1 MRLKKIKLAGFK
13 SFVEPTNIPFPGEMT
28 AIVGPNGCGKSNVI
42 DAVRWVLGESSAK
55 NLRGDAMTDVIFNG
69 SSSRKPVGQCSVELV
84 FDNSSG
90 RLTGEY
96 ANYNELSIKRLVTRD
111 AQSTYFLNGAKCR
124 RRDVTD
130 LFLGTGLG
138 PRSYAIIEQG
148 MISRLIESKP
158 QELRVFIEE
167 AAGISKYKERRRE
180 TENRIRHT
188 HDNLERLNDVRD
200 ELGKQ
205 LEKLQRQAAA
215 ATRYKTLR
223 AQVRELKGQLAAI
236 RFLQNSE
243 HIEALQGQ
251 QQALQLEVDDLVAR
265 LHGDEAGLESYKT
278 KQVEI
283 KQSIDDLQQQ
293 LFSTSNA
300 ITRLEQNALHAKQRK
315 IQIEQELS
323 QLDERHTL
331 LNHSIEEAQ
340 EALAVSNDALEGLV
354 PEMALKDAELDH
366 AKERLE
372 DAEQIL
378 REFNAKAREQ
388 EQTYNQLRQQ
398 VQQCHSQIQSTMSM
412 QLRTSQRISE
422 LNDELSQLD
431 DDDYT
436 SEIALQNSQSEEISF
451 EIDELLNTLG
461 QTEQTVAE
469 NQNQVK
475 SLESSLRDTQG
486 QLQTAQSTKAA
497 LEALQQD
504 AADQDALSLEGVEK
518 LWQQLSSSQT
528 LAPCVEAIL
537 QHAKDPL
544 VAKSLGIVELLAH
557 KQHLPA
563 GVKVF
568 SDSAFITSAQPGTLA
583 NALLDEKQQDK
594 DSDAKGHENRGN
606 KTAITPCHVPAF
618 FNDIYLCKD
627 DDELAQ
633 IMGSGSIPDNVRDS
647 NTAHLGKFDQQKG
660 DVIQGDEQLLNGY
673 KSVISPSGLWASAH
687 WVVKPGEVTDGA
699 LQRANKIKA
708 LVEVIEEKALR
719 VDEVEDLLVKA
730 QQALVDSEARRQ
742 ALQNAV
748 SEKQNQLAQCK
759 NKLSLLEMQQEQQS
773 TRAQKLTEELAK
785 QELMLAKEEEQ
796 LAQLSEKLELQE
808 AQILEHEVHIDE
820 VNSKREKYER
830 NSLELRALVDSLTSK
845 NHELALKRQQLE
857 NHQNLYSQQ
866 VTRNL
871 QQRDEYIKTKDRL
884 TQELNQLTA
893 PQAIQQAELQTLLER
908 KSELEL
914 SKSAQQRSLEEVE
927 QWLKEAEKGH
937 QSLAK
942 DIQSRQTNID
952 KLSIDIEGYRVR
964 AKTILEQLDETQQ
977 SLKSLLETLP
987 EDAEEKRWQQELEK
1001 TQSNLQR
1008 LGAVNLAAV
1017 EEYEAQSERK
1027 THLDTQHNDLTDA
1040 LDTLQSAIRKID
1052 KETRTRFA
1060 TTFEQVNE
1068 DLKILF
1074 PKVFGGGSAYLA
1086 LTDDDL
1092 LETGVTIMA
1101 RPPGKK
1107 NSTIHL
1113 LSGGEKALTALS
1125 LVFAIF
1131 RLNPAPFCLLDEVD
1145 APLDDANVGRFCNL
1159 VSEMSQTV
1167 QFIYITHNKIAMEMA
1182 SHLTGVTMAEPGVS
1196 RMVAVD
1202 VDEAVAFAEA

>member
-13 SFVEPTNIPFPGEMT
+13 SFVEPTTIPFPGEMT

-84 FDNSSG
+84 FDNSAG
-90 RLTGEY
+90 RIAGEF
-96 ANYNELSIKRLVTRD
+96 ANYNELSVKRLVTRD
-111 AQSTYFLNGAKCR
+111 ATSTYFLNGTKCR

-188 HDNLERLNDVRD
+188 QDNLERLNDVRD

-223 AQVRELKGQLAAI
+223 AQARELKGQLAAI
-236 RFLQNSE
+236 RFLKNSE
-243 HIEALQGQ
+243 HIETLQKQ
-251 QQALQLEVDDLVAR
+251 QQALQVEVDDLTAR
-265 LHGDEAGLESYKT
+265 LQGDEAGLVSYKNKQGET
-278 KQVEI
+278 KQA
-283 KQSIDDLQQQ
+283 IDDLQQQ

-315 IQIEQELS
+315 AQVEQELS
-323 QLDERHTL
+323 RINEQHEL
-331 LNHSIEEAQ
+331 LNHSIAEAQ
-340 EALAVSNDALEGLV
+340 KALAVSNDALDTIE
-354 PEMALKDAELDH
+354 PEIALKEAELEQ
-366 AKERLE
+366 AKERFE
-372 DAEQIL
+372 DAEQAL
-378 REFNAKAREQ
+378 REFNIKAREQ
-388 EQTYNQLRQQ
+388 EQTYNQLRQN

-422 LNDELSQLD
+422 LNDELTQLD
-431 DDDYT
+431 DEDYAFQ
-436 SEIALQNSQSEEISF
+436 IALVVGQSEEISAQ
-451 EIDELLNTLG
+451 IDEDSDKIISISELEN
-461 QTEQTVAE
+461 EQESLVQAQQSKLRTV
-469 NQNQVK
+469 
-475 SLESSLRDTQG
+475 QG
-486 QLQTAQSTKAA
+486 ELQTAQSTKSA

-504 AADQDALSLEGVEK
+504 AMSSEDIVLEGVEK
-518 LWQQLSSSQT
+518 LWQQFSSGAA
-528 LAPCVEAIL
+528 LAPCVESIL
-537 QHAKDPL
+537 QHVKDPV
-544 VAKSLGIVELLAH
+544 VAKSHGIYDLLS
-557 KQHLPA
+557 QIESVPS

-568 SDSAFITSAQPGTLA
+568 TGEAFVTNAKPGTLA
-583 NALLDEKQQDK
+583 DALLREEG
-594 DSDAKGHENRGN
+594 APTPNRR
-606 KTAITPCHVPAF
+606 VPAF
-618 FNDIYLCKD
+618 FNDIYLCD
-627 DDELAQ
+627 DDNELIQLIGNCTLHKEGDQAGKAHNGPGELRGKESQ
-633 IMGSGSIPDNVRDS
+633 GRDNSR
-647 NTAHLGKFDQQKG
+647 
-660 DVIQGDEQLLNGY
+660 INGCA
-673 KSVISPSGLWASAH
+673 SVISPTGLWASSQ
-687 WVVKPGEVTDGA
+687 WVVRPGKANDGA
-699 LQRANKIKA
+699 LQRANKIQA
-708 LVEVIEEKALR
+708 LSESILVSESVL
-719 VDEVEDLLVKA
+719 DEVNMSLNAAQHALTATKA
-730 QQALVDSEARRQ
+730 QKQ
-742 ALQNAV
+742 ALQSAL
-748 SEKQNQLAQCK
+748 SEEENQLTQFK
-759 NKLSLLEMQQEQQS
+759 NKLSLLEMQQAQQS
-773 TRAQKLTEELAK
+773 TRAEKLN
-785 QELMLAKEEEQ
+785 QELSKQKQMLAKEEEQ
-796 LAQLSEKLELQE
+796 LSQLSEKLELQE

-820 VNSKREKYER
+820 VNSKRESNER
-830 NSLELRALVDSLTSK
+830 NTTELRARVDNLTSQ
-845 NHELALKRQQLE
+845 NHELALKKQQLE

-866 VTRNL
+866 VSRNL
-871 QQRDEYIKTKDRL
+871 QQRDEYIENKDRL
-884 TQELNQLTA
+884 TKELAQLTS
-893 PQAIQQAELQTLLER
+893 PQEIQEAELQTLLET
-908 KSELEL
+908 KAELEQL
-914 SKSAQQRSLEEVE
+914 KASKQRALEDIE
-927 QWLKEAEKGH
+927 QWLREAEKGH
-937 QSLAK
+937 QSLGK
-942 DIQSRQTNID
+942 DIQARQTNID
-952 KLSIDIEGYRVR
+952 KLAIDIEGYRVR
-964 AKTILEQLDETQQ
+964 ANTILEQLDETKQ
-977 SLKSLLETLP
+977 SLKTILETLP
-987 EDAEEKRWQQELEK
+987 DEANETGWQDELEK
-1001 TQSNLQR
+1001 TQASLQR

-1017 EEYEAQSERK
+1017 EEYETQSQRK
-1027 THLDTQHNDLTDA
+1027 QHLDTQHQDLTDA
-1040 LDTLQSAIRKID
+1040 LETLQSAIRKID
-1052 KETRTRFA
+1052 KETRTRFSN
-1060 TTFEQVNE
+1060 TFEQVNE
-1068 DLKILF
+1068 DLKMLF
-1074 PKVFGGGSAYLA
+1074 PKVFGGGAAYLA

>member
-13 SFVEPTNIPFPGEMT
+13 SFVEPTTIPFPGEMT

-84 FDNSSG
+84 FDNSAG
-90 RLTGEY
+90 RIAGEF
-96 ANYNELSIKRLVTRD
+96 ANYNELSVKRLVTRD
-111 AQSTYFLNGAKCR
+111 ATSTYFLNGTKCR

-188 HDNLERLNDVRD
+188 QDNLERLNDVRD

-223 AQVRELKGQLAAI
+223 AQARELKGQLAAI
-236 RFLQNSE
+236 RFLKNSE
-243 HIEALQGQ
+243 HIETLQKQ
-251 QQALQLEVDDLVAR
+251 QQALQVEVDDLTAR
-265 LHGDEAGLESYKT
+265 LQGDEAGLVSYKNKQDET
-278 KQVEI
+278 KQA
-283 KQSIDDLQQQ
+283 IDDLQQQ

-315 IQIEQELS
+315 AQVEQELS
-323 QLDERHTL
+323 RINEQHEL
-331 LNHSIEEAQ
+331 LNHSIAEAQ
-340 EALAVSNDALEGLV
+340 EALAVSNDALDTIE
-354 PEMALKDAELDH
+354 PEIALKEAELEQ
-366 AKERLE
+366 AKERFE
-372 DAEQIL
+372 DAEQAL
-378 REFNAKAREQ
+378 REFNIKAREQ
-388 EQTYNQLRQQ
+388 EQTYNQLRQN

-422 LNDELSQLD
+422 LNDELTQLD
-431 DDDYT
+431 DEDYA
-436 SEIALQNSQSEEISF
+436 SQIALVVGQSEEISAQ
-451 EIDELLNTLG
+451 IDEDSDKIISISELEN
-461 QTEQTVAE
+461 EQESLVQAQQSKLRTV
-469 NQNQVK
+469 
-475 SLESSLRDTQG
+475 QG
-486 QLQTAQSTKAA
+486 ELQTAQSTKSA

-504 AADQDALSLEGVEK
+504 AMSSEDIVLEGVEK
-518 LWQQLSSSQT
+518 LWQQFSSGAA
-528 LAPCVEAIL
+528 LAPCVESIL
-537 QHAKDPL
+537 QHVKDPV
-544 VAKSLGIVELLAH
+544 VAKSHGIYDLLS
-557 KQHLPA
+557 QIESVPS

-568 SDSAFITSAQPGTLA
+568 TGEAFVTNAKPGTLA
-583 NALLDEKQQDK
+583 DALLREEG
-594 DSDAKGHENRGN
+594 APTPNRR
-606 KTAITPCHVPAF
+606 VPAI
-618 FNDIYLCKD
+618 FNDIYLCYD
-627 DDELAQ
+627 DDELIQLIGNCALHKEGNQ
-633 IMGSGSIPDNVRDS
+633 AGKAHNGTGELRGKESQGWDNSR
-647 NTAHLGKFDQQKG
+647 
-660 DVIQGDEQLLNGY
+660 INGCA
-673 KSVISPSGLWASAH
+673 SVISPTGLWASSQ
-687 WVVKPGEVTDGA
+687 WVVRPGKANDGA
-699 LQRANKIKA
+699 LQRANKIQA
-708 LVEVIEEKALR
+708 LSESILLSESVL
-719 VDEVEDLLVKA
+719 DEVNMSLNTA
-730 QQALVDSEARRQ
+730 QHALTAIKTQKQ
-742 ALQNAV
+742 ALQSAL
-748 SEKQNQLAQCK
+748 SEKENQLTQFK
-759 NKLSLLEMQQEQQS
+759 NKLSLLEMQQAQQS
-773 TRAQKLTEELAK
+773 TRAEKLN
-785 QELMLAKEEEQ
+785 QELSKQKQMLAKEEEQ
-796 LAQLSEKLELQE
+796 LSQLSEKLELQE

-820 VNSKREKYER
+820 VNSKRESNER
-830 NSLELRALVDSLTSK
+830 NTTELRARVDNLTSQ
-845 NHELALKRQQLE
+845 NHELALKKQQLE

-866 VTRNL
+866 VSRNL
-871 QQRDEYIKTKDRL
+871 QQRDEYIKNKDRL
-884 TQELNQLTA
+884 TKELAQLTS
-893 PQAIQQAELQTLLER
+893 PQEIQEAELQTLLET
-908 KSELEL
+908 KAELEQL
-914 SKSAQQRSLEEVE
+914 KASKQRALEDIE
-927 QWLKEAEKGH
+927 QWLREAEKGH
-937 QSLAK
+937 QSLGK
-942 DIQSRQTNID
+942 DIQARQTNID
-952 KLSIDIEGYRVR
+952 KLAIDIEGYRVR
-964 AKTILEQLDETQQ
+964 ANTILEQLDETKQ
-977 SLKSLLETLP
+977 SLKTILETLP
-987 EDAEEKRWQQELEK
+987 DEANETGWQDELEK
-1001 TQSNLQR
+1001 TQASLQR

-1017 EEYEAQSERK
+1017 EEYETQSQRK
-1027 THLDTQHNDLTDA
+1027 QHLDTQHQDLTDA
-1040 LDTLQSAIRKID
+1040 LETLQSAIRKID
-1052 KETRTRFA
+1052 KETRTRFSN
-1060 TTFEQVNE
+1060 TFEQVNE
-1068 DLKILF
+1068 DLKMLF

>member
-13 SFVEPTNIPFPGEMT
+13 SFVEPTTIPFPGEMT

-84 FDNSSG
+84 FDNSAG
-90 RLTGEY
+90 RIAGEF
-96 ANYNELSIKRLVTRD
+96 ANYNELSVKRLVTRD
-111 AQSTYFLNGAKCR
+111 ATSTYFLNGTKCR

-158 QELRVFIEE
+158 QDLRVFIEE

-188 HDNLERLNDVRD
+188 QDNLERLNDVRD

-223 AQVRELKGQLAAI
+223 AQARELKGQLAAL
-236 RFLQNSE
+236 RFLKNSE
-243 HIEALQGQ
+243 HIEALQKQ
-251 QQALQLEVDDLVAR
+251 QQALQLEVDDLVAQ
-265 LHGDEAGLESYKT
+265 LQGDEAGLESYKT
-278 KQVEI
+278 KQLET
-283 KQSIDDLQQQ
+283 KQTIDDLQQQ
-293 LFSTSNA
+293 LFTTSNA

-315 IQIEQELS
+315 GQVEQELARIS
-323 QLDERHTL
+323 EQHEL
-331 LNHSIEEAQ
+331 LNHSIDEAQ
-340 EALAVSNDALEGLV
+340 EALAVSTEALENIE
-354 PEMALKDAELDH
+354 PEFALKEAELEH
-366 AKERLE
+366 AKERFE
-372 DAEQIL
+372 DAEQAL
-378 REFNAKAREQ
+378 REFNAQARAQ
-388 EQTYNQLRQQ
+388 EQTYNQLRQN

-422 LNDELSQLD
+422 LQDELKQLD
-431 DDDYT
+431 EEDFASQIT
-436 SEIALQNSQSEEISF
+436 LLEEQCSELDF
-451 EIDELLNTLG
+451 DIDEAKQLL
-461 QTEQTVAE
+461 QES
-469 NQNQVK
+469 NQKVSQQQGEVNAIEAK
-475 SLESSLRDTQG
+475 RRDAQG
-486 QLQTAQSTKAA
+486 QLQTALSTKAA

-504 AADQDALSLEGVEK
+504 ASNNEDVLLDGIEK
-518 LWQQLSSSQT
+518 LWQQFSSNQT

-537 QHAKDPL
+537 QHAKDPV
-544 VAKSLGIVELLAH
+544 VAKSHDILALLQNQDNLPSGIKVFTDKAFVSTARVGSLAH
-557 KQHLPA
+557 
-563 GVKVF
+563 
-568 SDSAFITSAQPGTLA
+568 
-583 NALLDEKQQDK
+583 ALLTESSTNESSTQ
-594 DSDAKGHENRGN
+594 R
-606 KTAITPCHVPAF
+606 VPAF
-618 FNDIYLCKD
+618 FNDIYLCRN
-627 DDELAQ
+627 DDELAAT
-633 IMGSGSIPDNVRDS
+633 IENAFNNEDEPEGI
-647 NTAHLGKFDQQKG
+647 AKG
-660 DVIQGDEQLLNGY
+660 FT
-673 KSVISPSGLWASAH
+673 SAISPSGVWASSQ
-687 WVVKPGEVTDGA
+687 WVVKPGEVSDGA
-699 LQRANKIKA
+699 LQRANKIKG
-708 LVEVIEEKALR
+708 LVESIEETESLI
-719 VDEVEDLLVKA
+719 DEIEHSLERAK
-730 QQALVDSEARRQ
+730 QALEQSEVQKQ
-742 ALQNAV
+742 AIQSAL
-748 SEKQNQLAQCK
+748 SEKENQRAQLK

-773 TRAQKLTEELAK
+773 TRTAKLNDELAK

-808 AQILEHEVHIDE
+808 AQILEHEVHIDD
-820 VNSKREKYER
+820 VNAKRDANER
-830 NSLELRALVDSLTSK
+830 TTSELRALVDTLTSQ
-845 NHELALKRQQLE
+845 NHELALKKQQLE

-871 QQRDEYIKTKDRL
+871 QQREEYIKNKERLQKEL
-884 TQELNQLTA
+884 TQLTS
-893 PQAIQQAELQTLLER
+893 PEEIQEAELQSLLEN
-908 KSELEL
+908 KAELEQL
-914 SKSAQQRSLEEVE
+914 KSAKQSSLEDIE
-927 QWLKEAEKGH
+927 QWLREAEKGH
-937 QSLAK
+937 QALGK
-942 DIQSRQTNID
+942 DIQTRQTNID
-952 KLSIDIEGYRVR
+952 KLNIDIEGYRVR
-964 AKTILEQLDETQQ
+964 ANTILEQLDETQQ
-977 SLKSLLETLP
+977 SLKSILETLP
-987 EDAEEKRWQQELEK
+987 EDAEEKRWQEDLEK
-1001 TQSNLQR
+1001 TQANLQR

-1017 EEYEAQSERK
+1017 EEYETQSERK
-1027 THLDTQHNDLTDA
+1027 SHLDTQHNDLTEA
-1040 LDTLQSAIRKID
+1040 LETLQSAIRKID
-1052 KETRTRFA
+1052 KETRTRFS

-1068 DLKILF
+1068 DLKMLF

-1113 LSGGEKALTALS
+1113 LSGGEKALSALS

-1202 VDEAVAFAEA
+1202 VDVAVAFAEA

>member
-1 MRLKKIKLAGFK
+1 VRLKKIKLAGFK
-13 SFVEPTNIPFPGEMT
+13 SFVEPTTIPFPGEMT

-84 FDNSSG
+84 FDNSAG
-90 RLTGEY
+90 RIAGEF
-96 ANYNELSIKRLVTRD
+96 ANYNELSVKRLVTRD
-111 AQSTYFLNGAKCR
+111 ATSTYFLNGTKCR

-158 QELRVFIEE
+158 QDLRVFIEE

-188 HDNLERLNDVRD
+188 QDNLERLNDVRD

-223 AQVRELKGQLAAI
+223 AQARELKGQLAAL
-236 RFLQNSE
+236 RFLKNSE
-243 HIEALQGQ
+243 HIEALQKQ

-265 LHGDEAGLESYKT
+265 LQGDEAGLESYKT
-278 KQVEI
+278 KQLET
-283 KQSIDDLQQQ
+283 KQTIDDLQQQ
-293 LFSTSNA
+293 LFTTSNA

-315 IQIEQELS
+315 GQVEQELARIS
-323 QLDERHTL
+323 EQHEL
-331 LNHSIEEAQ
+331 LNHSIDEAQ
-340 EALAVSNDALEGLV
+340 EALAVSNEALENIE
-354 PEMALKDAELDH
+354 PEFALKEAELEH
-366 AKERLE
+366 AKERFE
-372 DAEQIL
+372 DAEQAL
-378 REFNAKAREQ
+378 REFNAQARAQ
-388 EQTYNQLRQQ
+388 EQTYNQLRQN

-422 LNDELSQLD
+422 LQDELKQLD
-431 DDDYT
+431 EEDFASQIT
-436 SEIALQNSQSEEISF
+436 LLEEQCSELDF
-451 EIDELLNTLG
+451 DIDEAKQLL
-461 QTEQTVAE
+461 QES
-469 NQNQVK
+469 NQRVSQQQGEVNAIEAK
-475 SLESSLRDTQG
+475 RRDTQG
-486 QLQTAQSTKAA
+486 QLQTALSTKAA

-504 AADQDALSLEGVEK
+504 ASNNEDVTLDGIEK
-518 LWQQLSSSQT
+518 LWQQFSSNQT
-528 LAPCVEAIL
+528 LAPCVESIL
-537 QHAKDPL
+537 QHAKDPV
-544 VAKSLGIVELLAH
+544 VAKSHDIQALLQNHAYLPSGIKVFTDKAFVSTAKSGSLAH
-557 KQHLPA
+557 
-563 GVKVF
+563 
-568 SDSAFITSAQPGTLA
+568 
-583 NALLDEKQQDK
+583 ALLTESSTYESSTQ
-594 DSDAKGHENRGN
+594 R
-606 KTAITPCHVPAF
+606 VPAF
-618 FNDIYLCKD
+618 FNDIYLCSN
-627 DDELAQ
+627 DDELAET
-633 IMGSGSIPDNVRDS
+633 IESAFNNDDEPEGL
-647 NTAHLGKFDQQKG
+647 AKG
-660 DVIQGDEQLLNGY
+660 FT
-673 KSVISPSGLWASAH
+673 SAISPSGLWASSQ
-687 WVVKPGEVTDGA
+687 WVVKPGEANDGA
-699 LQRANKIKA
+699 LQRANKIKG
-708 LVEVIEEKALR
+708 
-719 VDEVEDLLVKA
+719 
-730 QQALVDSEARRQ
+730 LVDSIQESESLIDEIERSLECAKQ
-742 ALQNAV
+742 ALEQNEAQKQAIQSAL
-748 SEKQNQLAQCK
+748 SEKENQRAQLK

-773 TRAQKLTEELAK
+773 TRTAKLNDELAK

-808 AQILEHEVHIDE
+808 AQILEHEVHIDD
-820 VNSKREKYER
+820 VNAKRDANER
-830 NSLELRALVDSLTSK
+830 TTSELRALVDALTSQ
-845 NHELALKRQQLE
+845 NHELALKKQQLE

-871 QQRDEYIKTKDRL
+871 QQREEYIKNKERLQKEL
-884 TQELNQLTA
+884 TQLTS
-893 PQAIQQAELQTLLER
+893 PEEIQEAELQSLLEN
-908 KSELEL
+908 KAELEQL
-914 SKSAQQRSLEEVE
+914 KSAKQSSLEDIE
-927 QWLKEAEKGH
+927 QWLREAEKGH
-937 QSLAK
+937 QALGK
-942 DIQSRQTNID
+942 DIQTRQTNID
-952 KLSIDIEGYRVR
+952 KLNIDIEGYRVR
-964 AKTILEQLDETQQ
+964 ANTILEQLDETQQ
-977 SLKSLLETLP
+977 SLKSILETLP
-987 EDAEEKRWQQELEK
+987 EDAEEKRWQEDLEK
-1001 TQSNLQR
+1001 TQANLQR

-1017 EEYEAQSERK
+1017 EEYETQSERK
-1027 THLDTQHNDLTDA
+1027 SHLDTQHNDLTEA
-1040 LDTLQSAIRKID
+1040 LETLQSAIRKID
-1052 KETRTRFA
+1052 KETRTRFS

-1068 DLKILF
+1068 DLKTLF

>member
-13 SFVEPTNIPFPGEMT
+13 SFVEPTTIPFLGEMT

-84 FDNSSG
+84 FDNSAG
-90 RLTGEY
+90 RIAGEF
-96 ANYNELSIKRLVTRD
+96 ANYNELSVKRLVTRD
-111 AQSTYFLNGAKCR
+111 ATSTYFLNGTKCR

-158 QELRVFIEE
+158 QDLRVFIEE

-188 HDNLERLNDVRD
+188 QDNLERLNDVRD

-223 AQVRELKGQLAAI
+223 AQARELKGQLAAL
-236 RFLQNSE
+236 RFLKNSE
-243 HIEALQGQ
+243 HIEALQKQ

-265 LHGDEAGLESYKT
+265 LQGDEAGLESYKT
-278 KQVEI
+278 KQLET
-283 KQSIDDLQQQ
+283 KQTIDDLQQQ
-293 LFSTSNA
+293 LFTTSNA

-315 IQIEQELS
+315 GQVEQELARIS
-323 QLDERHTL
+323 EQHEL
-331 LNHSIEEAQ
+331 LNHSIDEAQ
-340 EALAVSNDALEGLV
+340 EALAVSNEALENIE
-354 PEMALKDAELDH
+354 PEFALKEAELEH
-366 AKERLE
+366 AKERFE
-372 DAEQIL
+372 DAEQAL
-378 REFNAKAREQ
+378 REFNAQARAQ
-388 EQTYNQLRQQ
+388 EQTYNQLRQN

-422 LNDELSQLD
+422 LQDELKQLGEEDFASQITLLEEQCSELD
-431 DDDYT
+431 FD
-436 SEIALQNSQSEEISF
+436 
-451 EIDELLNTLG
+451 IDEAKQLL
-461 QTEQTVAE
+461 QES
-469 NQNQVK
+469 NQKVSQQQGEVNAIEAK
-475 SLESSLRDTQG
+475 RRDTQG
-486 QLQTAQSTKAA
+486 QLQTALSTKAA

-504 AADQDALSLEGVEK
+504 ASNNEDVTLDGIEK
-518 LWQQLSSSQT
+518 LWQQFSSNQT
-528 LAPCVEAIL
+528 LAPCVESIL
-537 QHAKDPL
+537 QHAKDPV
-544 VAKSLGIVELLAH
+544 VAKSHDIQALLQNHAYLPSGIKVFTDKAFVSTARSGSLAH
-557 KQHLPA
+557 
-563 GVKVF
+563 
-568 SDSAFITSAQPGTLA
+568 
-583 NALLDEKQQDK
+583 ALLTESSTNESSTQ
-594 DSDAKGHENRGN
+594 R
-606 KTAITPCHVPAF
+606 VPAF
-618 FNDIYLCKD
+618 FNDIYLCSN
-627 DDELAQ
+627 DDELAET
-633 IMGSGSIPDNVRDS
+633 IESAFNNDDEPEGL
-647 NTAHLGKFDQQKG
+647 AKG
-660 DVIQGDEQLLNGY
+660 FT
-673 KSVISPSGLWASAH
+673 SAISPSGLWASSQ
-687 WVVKPGEVTDGA
+687 WVVKPGEANDGA
-699 LQRANKIKA
+699 LQRANKIKG
-708 LVEVIEEKALR
+708 
-719 VDEVEDLLVKA
+719 
-730 QQALVDSEARRQ
+730 LVDSIQESESLIDEIERSLECAKQ
-742 ALQNAV
+742 ALEQNEAQKQAIQSAL
-748 SEKQNQLAQCK
+748 SEKENQRAQLK

-773 TRAQKLTEELAK
+773 TRTAKLNDELAK

-808 AQILEHEVHIDE
+808 AQILEHEVHIDD
-820 VNSKREKYER
+820 VNAKRDANER
-830 NSLELRALVDSLTSK
+830 TTSELRALVDTLTSQ
-845 NHELALKRQQLE
+845 NHELALKKQQLE

-871 QQRDEYIKTKDRL
+871 QQREEYIKNKERLQKEL
-884 TQELNQLTA
+884 TQLTS
-893 PQAIQQAELQTLLER
+893 PEEIQEAELQSLLEN
-908 KSELEL
+908 KAELEQL
-914 SKSAQQRSLEEVE
+914 KSAKQSSLEDIE
-927 QWLKEAEKGH
+927 QWLREAEKGH
-937 QSLAK
+937 QALGK
-942 DIQSRQTNID
+942 DIQTRQTNID
-952 KLSIDIEGYRVR
+952 KLNIDIEGYRVR
-964 AKTILEQLDETQQ
+964 ANTILEQLDETQQ
-977 SLKSLLETLP
+977 SLKSILETLP
-987 EDAEEKRWQQELEK
+987 EDAEEKRWQEDLEK
-1001 TQSNLQR
+1001 TQANLQR

-1017 EEYEAQSERK
+1017 EEYETQSERK
-1027 THLDTQHNDLTDA
+1027 SHLDTQHNDLTEA
-1040 LDTLQSAIRKID
+1040 LETLQSAIRKID
-1052 KETRTRFA
+1052 KETRTRFS

-1068 DLKILF
+1068 DLKTLF

>member
-13 SFVEPTNIPFPGEMT
+13 SFVEPTNIPFPGDMT

-84 FDNSSG
+84 FDNSAG
-90 RLTGEY
+90 RLAGEY

-180 TENRIRHT
+180 TENRIKHT

-223 AQVRELKGQLAAI
+223 AQSRELKGQLAAI
-236 RFLQNSE
+236 RFLKNSE
-243 HIEALQGQ
+243 HIEALQKQ

-265 LHGDEAGLESYKT
+265 LQGDEAGLESYKT
-278 KQVEI
+278 KQVDT
-283 KQSIDDLQQQ
+283 KQAIDDLQQQ

-315 IQIEQELS
+315 AQVEQELS
-323 QLDERHTL
+323 RINEQHEL

-340 EALAVSNDALEGLV
+340 DALVVSNQALENIE
-354 PEMALKDAELDH
+354 PEMALKDAELAH
-366 AKERLE
+366 AKERFD
-372 DAEQIL
+372 DAEQAL

-431 DDDYT
+431 DEDYA
-436 SEIALQNSQSEEISF
+436 SQIALLAHQSEEIAF
-451 EIDELLNTLG
+451 ELDDMRHALHVASDTVV
-461 QTEQTVAE
+461 EQE
-469 NQNQVK
+469 NQVK
-475 SLESSLRDTQG
+475 SHELTLREVQG

-504 AADQDALSLEGVEK
+504 AASSEDTSLEGVEK
-518 LWQQLSSSQT
+518 LWQQFSPGQA
-528 LAPCVEAIL
+528 LAPCVESIL
-537 QHAKDPL
+537 QHVKDPL
-544 VAKSLGIVELLAH
+544 VATCHGIDELLANIES
-557 KQHLPA
+557 LPG

-568 SDSAFITSAQPGTLA
+568 SDAAFVQSAKPGSLA
-583 NALLDEKQQDK
+583 KALLDEYSP
-594 DSDAKGHENRGN
+594 DSS
-606 KTAITPCHVPAF
+606 AITSASCAPRIPAF

-627 DDELAQ
+627 DAELIQ
-633 IMGSGSIPDNVRDS
+633 RIEN
-647 NTAHLGKFDQQKG
+647 NTTNEEHGNIRIASAELTDANANAAALKQSETTHYD
-660 DVIQGDEQLLNGY
+660 Y
-673 KSVISPSGLWASAH
+673 ASVISPTGLWASGE
-687 WVVKPGEVTDGA
+687 WVVKPGEVSDGA
-699 LQRANKIKA
+699 LQRANKI
-708 LVEVIEEKALR
+708 
-719 VDEVEDLLVKA
+719 
-730 QQALVDSEARRQ
+730 QALAETISANERLIDDVEHALDSAKHALAQSEAQ
-742 ALQNAV
+742 KQLLQSTLNDK
-748 SEKQNQLAQCK
+748 ENQLTQCK
-759 NKLSLLEMQQEQQS
+759 HKVSLLEMQQEQQS
-773 TRAQKLTEELAK
+773 TRSEKLKQELAK

-796 LAQLSEKLELQE
+796 LAQLSEKLEYQE
-808 AQILEHEVHIDE
+808 AQILEHEVHIDD
-820 VNSKREKYER
+820 VNSKRESNER
-830 NSLELRALVDSLTSK
+830 SATELRAAVEALTLK

-871 QQRDEYIKTKDRL
+871 QQRDEYIKNKDRL
-884 TQELNQLTA
+884 TAELTQLTS
-893 PQAIQQAELQTLLER
+893 PQEIQEAELQALLET
-908 KSELEL
+908 KAELEQL
-914 SKSAQQRSLEEVE
+914 KSTKQSALDDIE
-927 QWLKEAEKGH
+927 QWLREAEKGH
-937 QSLAK
+937 QSLGK
-942 DIQSRQTNID
+942 DIQARQTAID
-952 KLSIDIEGYRVR
+952 KLNIDIEGYRVR
-964 AKTILEQLDETQQ
+964 AKTILEQLDETHQ
-977 SLKSLLETLP
+977 SLKNILESLP
-987 EDAEEKRWQQELEK
+987 EEADETKWQQELEN
-1001 TQSNLQR
+1001 TQASLQR

-1027 THLDTQHNDLTDA
+1027 SHLDTQHNDLTEA

-1052 KETRTRFA
+1052 KETRTRFS
-1060 TTFEQVNE
+1060 TTFEQVND
-1068 DLKILF
+1068 DLKMLF

>member
-13 SFVEPTNIPFPGEMT
+13 SFVEPTTIPFPGEMT

-84 FDNSSG
+84 FDNSAG
-90 RLTGEY
+90 RIAGEF
-96 ANYNELSIKRLVTRD
+96 ANYNELSVKRLVTRD
-111 AQSTYFLNGAKCR
+111 ATSTYFLNGTKCR

-158 QELRVFIEE
+158 QDLRVFIEE

-188 HDNLERLNDVRD
+188 QDNLERLNDVRD

-223 AQVRELKGQLAAI
+223 AQARELKGQLAAL
-236 RFLQNSE
+236 RFLKNSE
-243 HIEALQGQ
+243 HIEALQKQ

-265 LHGDEAGLESYKT
+265 LQGDEAGLESYKT
-278 KQVEI
+278 KQLET
-283 KQSIDDLQQQ
+283 KQTIDDLQQQ
-293 LFSTSNA
+293 LFTTSNA

-315 IQIEQELS
+315 GQVEQELARIS
-323 QLDERHTL
+323 EQHEL
-331 LNHSIEEAQ
+331 LNHSIDEAQ
-340 EALAVSNDALEGLV
+340 EALAVSNEALENIE
-354 PEMALKDAELDH
+354 PEFALKEAELEH
-366 AKERLE
+366 AKERFE
-372 DAEQIL
+372 DAEQAL
-378 REFNAKAREQ
+378 REFNAQARAQ
-388 EQTYNQLRQQ
+388 EQTYNQLRQN

-422 LNDELSQLD
+422 LQDELKQLD
-431 DDDYT
+431 EEDFASQIT
-436 SEIALQNSQSEEISF
+436 LLEEQCSELDF
-451 EIDELLNTLG
+451 DIDEAKQLL
-461 QTEQTVAE
+461 QES
-469 NQNQVK
+469 NQKVSQQQGEVNAIEAK
-475 SLESSLRDTQG
+475 RRDTQG
-486 QLQTAQSTKAA
+486 QLQTALSTKAA

-504 AADQDALSLEGVEK
+504 ASNNEDVTLDGIEK
-518 LWQQLSSSQT
+518 LWQQFSSNQT
-528 LAPCVEAIL
+528 LAPCVESIL
-537 QHAKDPL
+537 QHAKDPV
-544 VAKSLGIVELLAH
+544 VAKSHDIQALLQNQDNLPSGIKVFTDKAFVSTAKSGSLAH
-557 KQHLPA
+557 
-563 GVKVF
+563 
-568 SDSAFITSAQPGTLA
+568 
-583 NALLDEKQQDK
+583 ALLTESSTNESSTQ
-594 DSDAKGHENRGN
+594 R
-606 KTAITPCHVPAF
+606 VPAF
-618 FNDIYLCKD
+618 FNDIYLCSN
-627 DDELAQ
+627 DDELAET
-633 IMGSGSIPDNVRDS
+633 IESAFVSVLDKEDEPEGL
-647 NTAHLGKFDQQKG
+647 AKG
-660 DVIQGDEQLLNGY
+660 FN
-673 KSVISPSGLWASAH
+673 SAISPSGLWASSQ
-687 WVVKPGEVTDGA
+687 WVVKPGEASDGA
-699 LQRANKIKA
+699 LQRANKIKG
-708 LVEVIEEKALR
+708 LVESIEETESLI
-719 VDEVEDLLVKA
+719 DEIEHSLERAK
-730 QQALVDSEARRQ
+730 QALEQSEAQKQ
-742 ALQNAV
+742 AIQSALG
-748 SEKQNQLAQCK
+748 EKENQRAQIK

-773 TRAQKLTEELAK
+773 TRTAKLNDELAK

-808 AQILEHEVHIDE
+808 AQILEHEVHIDD
-820 VNSKREKYER
+820 VNAKRDANER
-830 NSLELRALVDSLTSK
+830 TTSELRALVDTLTSQ
-845 NHELALKRQQLE
+845 NHELALKKQQLE

-871 QQRDEYIKTKDRL
+871 QQREEYIKNKERLQKEL
-884 TQELNQLTA
+884 TQLTS
-893 PQAIQQAELQTLLER
+893 PEEIQEAELQSLLEN
-908 KSELEL
+908 KAELEQL
-914 SKSAQQRSLEEVE
+914 KSAKQSSLEDIE
-927 QWLKEAEKGH
+927 QWLREAEKGH
-937 QSLAK
+937 QALGK
-942 DIQSRQTNID
+942 DIQTRQTNID
-952 KLSIDIEGYRVR
+952 KLNIDIEGYRVR
-964 AKTILEQLDETQQ
+964 ANTILEQLDETQQ
-977 SLKSLLETLP
+977 SLKSILETLP
-987 EDAEEKRWQQELEK
+987 EDAEEKRWQEDLEK
-1001 TQSNLQR
+1001 TQANLQR

-1017 EEYEAQSERK
+1017 EEYETQSERK
-1027 THLDTQHNDLTDA
+1027 SHLDTQHNDLTEA
-1040 LDTLQSAIRKID
+1040 LETLQSAIRKID
-1052 KETRTRFA
+1052 KETRTRFS

-1068 DLKILF
+1068 DLKTLF

>member
-13 SFVEPTNIPFPGEMT
+13 SFVEPTTIPFPGEMT

-84 FDNSSG
+84 FDNSAG
-90 RLTGEY
+90 RIAGEF
-96 ANYNELSIKRLVTRD
+96 ANYNELSVKRLVTRD
-111 AQSTYFLNGAKCR
+111 ATSTYFLNGTKCR

-158 QELRVFIEE
+158 QDLRVFIEE

-188 HDNLERLNDVRD
+188 QDNLERLNDVRD

-223 AQVRELKGQLAAI
+223 AQARELKGQLAAL
-236 RFLQNSE
+236 RFLKNSE
-243 HIEALQGQ
+243 HIEALQKQ

-265 LHGDEAGLESYKT
+265 LQGDEAGLESYKT
-278 KQVEI
+278 KQLET
-283 KQSIDDLQQQ
+283 KQTIDDLQQQ
-293 LFSTSNA
+293 LFTTSNA

-315 IQIEQELS
+315 GQVEQELARIS
-323 QLDERHTL
+323 EQHEL
-331 LNHSIEEAQ
+331 LNHSIDEAQ
-340 EALAVSNDALEGLV
+340 EALAVSNEALENIE
-354 PEMALKDAELDH
+354 PEFALKEAELEH
-366 AKERLE
+366 AKERFE
-372 DAEQIL
+372 DAEQAL
-378 REFNAKAREQ
+378 REFNAQARAQ
-388 EQTYNQLRQQ
+388 EQTYNQLRQN

-422 LNDELSQLD
+422 LQDELKQLD
-431 DDDYT
+431 EEDFASQIT
-436 SEIALQNSQSEEISF
+436 LLEEQCSELDF
-451 EIDELLNTLG
+451 DIDEAKQLL
-461 QTEQTVAE
+461 QES
-469 NQNQVK
+469 NQKVSQQQGEVNAIEAK
-475 SLESSLRDTQG
+475 RRDTQG
-486 QLQTAQSTKAA
+486 QLQTALSTKAA

-504 AADQDALSLEGVEK
+504 ASNNEDVTLDGIEK
-518 LWQQLSSSQT
+518 LWQQFSSNQT
-528 LAPCVEAIL
+528 LAPCVESIL
-537 QHAKDPL
+537 QHAKDPV
-544 VAKSLGIVELLAH
+544 VAKSHDIQALLQNHAYLPSGIKVFTDKAFVSTAKSGSLAH
-557 KQHLPA
+557 
-563 GVKVF
+563 
-568 SDSAFITSAQPGTLA
+568 
-583 NALLDEKQQDK
+583 ALLTESSTNESSTQ
-594 DSDAKGHENRGN
+594 R
-606 KTAITPCHVPAF
+606 VPAF
-618 FNDIYLCKD
+618 FNDIYLCSN
-627 DDELAQ
+627 DDELAAT
-633 IMGSGSIPDNVRDS
+633 IESVY
-647 NTAHLGKFDQQKG
+647 NTEDEPEPEAIAKG
-660 DVIQGDEQLLNGY
+660 FT
-673 KSVISPSGLWASAH
+673 SAISPSGLWASSQ
-687 WVVKPGEVTDGA
+687 WVVKPGEASDGA
-699 LQRANKIKA
+699 LQRANKIKG
-708 LVEVIEEKALR
+708 LVESIEETESLI
-719 VDEVEDLLVKA
+719 DEIEHSLERAK
-730 QQALVDSEARRQ
+730 QALEQSEAQKQ
-742 ALQNAV
+742 AIQSALG
-748 SEKQNQLAQCK
+748 EKENQRAQIK

-773 TRAQKLTEELAK
+773 TRTAKLNDELAK

-808 AQILEHEVHIDE
+808 AQILEHEVHIDD
-820 VNSKREKYER
+820 VNAKRDANER
-830 NSLELRALVDSLTSK
+830 TTSELRALVDTLTSQ
-845 NHELALKRQQLE
+845 NHELALKKQQLE

-871 QQRDEYIKTKDRL
+871 QQREEYIKNKERLQKEL
-884 TQELNQLTA
+884 TQLTS
-893 PQAIQQAELQTLLER
+893 PEEIQEAELQSLLEN
-908 KSELEL
+908 KAELEQL
-914 SKSAQQRSLEEVE
+914 KSAKQSSLEDIE
-927 QWLKEAEKGH
+927 QWLREAEKGH
-937 QSLAK
+937 QALGK
-942 DIQSRQTNID
+942 DIQTRQTNID
-952 KLSIDIEGYRVR
+952 KLNIDIEGYRVR
-964 AKTILEQLDETQQ
+964 ANTILEQLDETQQ
-977 SLKSLLETLP
+977 SLKSILETLP
-987 EDAEEKRWQQELEK
+987 EDAEEKRWQEDLEK
-1001 TQSNLQR
+1001 TQANLQR

-1017 EEYEAQSERK
+1017 EEYETQSERK
-1027 THLDTQHNDLTDA
+1027 SHLDTQHNDLTEA
-1040 LDTLQSAIRKID
+1040 LETLQSAIRKID
-1052 KETRTRFA
+1052 KETRTRFS

-1068 DLKILF
+1068 DLKTLF

>member
-13 SFVEPTNIPFPGEMT
+13 SFVEPTTIPFPGEMT

-84 FDNSSG
+84 FDNSAG
-90 RLTGEY
+90 RIAGEF
-96 ANYNELSIKRLVTRD
+96 ANYNELSVKRLVTRD
-111 AQSTYFLNGAKCR
+111 ATSTYFLNGTKCR

-158 QELRVFIEE
+158 QDLRVFIEE

-188 HDNLERLNDVRD
+188 QDNLERLNDVRD

-223 AQVRELKGQLAAI
+223 AQARELKGQLAAL
-236 RFLQNSE
+236 RFLKNSE
-243 HIEALQGQ
+243 HIEALQKQ

-265 LHGDEAGLESYKT
+265 LQGDEAGLESYKT
-278 KQVEI
+278 KQLET
-283 KQSIDDLQQQ
+283 KQTIDDLQQQ
-293 LFSTSNA
+293 LFTTSNA

-315 IQIEQELS
+315 GQVEQELARIS
-323 QLDERHTL
+323 EQHEL
-331 LNHSIEEAQ
+331 LNHSIDEAQ
-340 EALAVSNDALEGLV
+340 EALAVSNEALENIE
-354 PEMALKDAELDH
+354 PEFALKEAELEH
-366 AKERLE
+366 AKERFE
-372 DAEQIL
+372 DAEQAL
-378 REFNAKAREQ
+378 REFNAQARAQ
-388 EQTYNQLRQQ
+388 EQTYNQLRQN

-422 LNDELSQLD
+422 LQDELKQLD
-431 DDDYT
+431 EEDFASQIT
-436 SEIALQNSQSEEISF
+436 LLEEQCSELDFDLYEAKQLLQESNQKVSQQQ
-451 EIDELLNTLG
+451 DEVNAI
-461 QTEQTVAE
+461 EA
-469 NQNQVK
+469 K
-475 SLESSLRDTQG
+475 RRDAQG
-486 QLQTAQSTKAA
+486 QLQTTLSTKAA

-504 AADQDALSLEGVEK
+504 ASNNEDVMLDGIEK
-518 LWQQLSSSQT
+518 LWQQFSSNQT
-528 LAPCVEAIL
+528 LAPCVESIL
-537 QHAKDPL
+537 QHAKDPV
-544 VAKSLGIVELLAH
+544 VAKSHDIQALLQNQDNLPSGIKVFTDKAFVSTARVGSLAH
-557 KQHLPA
+557 
-563 GVKVF
+563 
-568 SDSAFITSAQPGTLA
+568 
-583 NALLDEKQQDK
+583 ALLTESSTNESSTQ
-594 DSDAKGHENRGN
+594 R
-606 KTAITPCHVPAF
+606 VPAF
-618 FNDIYLCKD
+618 FNDIYLCRN
-627 DDELAQ
+627 DDELATT
-633 IMGSGSIPDNVRDS
+633 IESAFVSVLDKEDEPEYL
-647 NTAHLGKFDQQKG
+647 AKG
-660 DVIQGDEQLLNGY
+660 FT
-673 KSVISPSGLWASAH
+673 SAISPSGLWASSQ
-687 WVVKPGEVTDGA
+687 WVVKPGEASDGA
-699 LQRANKIKA
+699 LQRANKIKG
-708 LVEVIEEKALR
+708 
-719 VDEVEDLLVKA
+719 
-730 QQALVDSEARRQ
+730 LVDSIEETESLIDEIEHSLERAKQ
-742 ALQNAV
+742 ALEQ
-748 SEKQNQLAQCK
+748 SEAQKQAIQSALGEKENQRAQIK

-773 TRAQKLTEELAK
+773 TRTAKLNDELAK

-808 AQILEHEVHIDE
+808 AQILEHEVHIDD
-820 VNSKREKYER
+820 VNAKRDANER
-830 NSLELRALVDSLTSK
+830 TTSELRALVDTLTSQ
-845 NHELALKRQQLE
+845 NHELALKKQQLE

-871 QQRDEYIKTKDRL
+871 QQREEYIKNKERLQKEL
-884 TQELNQLTA
+884 TQLTS
-893 PQAIQQAELQTLLER
+893 PEEIQEAELQSLLEN
-908 KSELEL
+908 KAELEQL
-914 SKSAQQRSLEEVE
+914 KSAKQSSLEDIE
-927 QWLKEAEKGH
+927 QWLREAEKGH
-937 QSLAK
+937 QALGK
-942 DIQSRQTNID
+942 DIQTRQTNID
-952 KLSIDIEGYRVR
+952 KLNIDIEGYRVR
-964 AKTILEQLDETQQ
+964 ANTILEQLDETQQ
-977 SLKSLLETLP
+977 SLKSILETLP
-987 EDAEEKRWQQELEK
+987 EDAEEKRWQEDLEK
-1001 TQSNLQR
+1001 TQANLQR

-1017 EEYEAQSERK
+1017 EEYETQSERK
-1027 THLDTQHNDLTDA
+1027 SHLDTQHNDLTEA
-1040 LDTLQSAIRKID
+1040 LETLQSAIRKID
-1052 KETRTRFA
+1052 KETRTRFS

-1068 DLKILF
+1068 DLKTLF

>member
-13 SFVEPTNIPFPGEMT
+13 SFVEPTTIPFPGEMT

-84 FDNSSG
+84 FDNSAG
-90 RLTGEY
+90 RIAGEF
-96 ANYNELSIKRLVTRD
+96 ANYNELSVKRLVTRD
-111 AQSTYFLNGAKCR
+111 ATSTYFLNGTKCR

-158 QELRVFIEE
+158 QDLRVFIEE

-188 HDNLERLNDVRD
+188 QDNLERLNDVRD

-223 AQVRELKGQLAAI
+223 AQARELKGQLAAL
-236 RFLQNSE
+236 RFLKNSE
-243 HIEALQGQ
+243 HIEALQKQ

-265 LHGDEAGLESYKT
+265 LQGDEAGLESYKT
-278 KQVEI
+278 KQLET
-283 KQSIDDLQQQ
+283 KQTIDDLQQQ
-293 LFSTSNA
+293 LFTTSNA

-315 IQIEQELS
+315 GQVEQELARIRE
-323 QLDERHTL
+323 QHAL
-331 LNHSIEEAQ
+331 LNHSIDEAQ
-340 EALAVSNDALEGLV
+340 EALAVSNEALENIE
-354 PEMALKDAELDH
+354 PEFALKEAELEH
-366 AKERLE
+366 AKERFE
-372 DAEQIL
+372 DAEQAL
-378 REFNAKAREQ
+378 REFNAQARAQ
-388 EQTYNQLRQQ
+388 EQTYNQLRQN

-422 LNDELSQLD
+422 LQDELKQLD
-431 DDDYT
+431 EEDFASQIT
-436 SEIALQNSQSEEISF
+436 LLEEQCSELDF
-451 EIDELLNTLG
+451 DIDEAKQLL
-461 QTEQTVAE
+461 QES
-469 NQNQVK
+469 NQKVSQQQGEVNAIEAK
-475 SLESSLRDTQG
+475 RRDAQG
-486 QLQTAQSTKAA
+486 QLQTALSTKAA

-504 AADQDALSLEGVEK
+504 ASNNEDVLLDGIEK
-518 LWQQLSSSQT
+518 LWQQFSSNQT
-528 LAPCVEAIL
+528 LAPCVESIL
-537 QHAKDPL
+537 QHAKDPV
-544 VAKSLGIVELLAH
+544 VAKSHDIQALLQNQDNLPSGIKVFTDKAFVSTAKSGSLAH
-557 KQHLPA
+557 
-563 GVKVF
+563 
-568 SDSAFITSAQPGTLA
+568 
-583 NALLDEKQQDK
+583 ALLTESSTNESSTQ
-594 DSDAKGHENRGN
+594 R
-606 KTAITPCHVPAF
+606 VPAF
-618 FNDIYLCKD
+618 FNDIYLCSN
-627 DDELAQ
+627 DDELAET
-633 IMGSGSIPDNVRDS
+633 IESAFVSVLDEEDEPEGL
-647 NTAHLGKFDQQKG
+647 AKG
-660 DVIQGDEQLLNGY
+660 FT
-673 KSVISPSGLWASAH
+673 SAISPSGLWASSQ
-687 WVVKPGEVTDGA
+687 WVVKPGEASDGA
-699 LQRANKIKA
+699 LQRANKIKG
-708 LVEVIEEKALR
+708 
-719 VDEVEDLLVKA
+719 
-730 QQALVDSEARRQ
+730 LVDSIEETESLIDEIEHSLERAKQ
-742 ALQNAV
+742 ALEQ
-748 SEKQNQLAQCK
+748 SEVQKQAIQSALGEKENQRAQIK

-773 TRAQKLTEELAK
+773 TRTAKLNDELAK

-808 AQILEHEVHIDE
+808 AQILEHEVHIDD
-820 VNSKREKYER
+820 VNAKRDANER
-830 NSLELRALVDSLTSK
+830 TASELRALVDTLTSQ
-845 NHELALKRQQLE
+845 NHELALKKQQLE

-871 QQRDEYIKTKDRL
+871 QQREEYIKNKERLQKEL
-884 TQELNQLTA
+884 TQLTS
-893 PQAIQQAELQTLLER
+893 PEEIQEAELQSLLEN
-908 KSELEL
+908 KAELEQL
-914 SKSAQQRSLEEVE
+914 KSAKQSSLEDIE
-927 QWLKEAEKGH
+927 QWLREAEKGH
-937 QSLAK
+937 QALGK
-942 DIQSRQTNID
+942 DIQTRQTNID
-952 KLSIDIEGYRVR
+952 KLNIDIEGYRVR
-964 AKTILEQLDETQQ
+964 ANTILEQLDETQQ
-977 SLKSLLETLP
+977 SLKSILETLP
-987 EDAEEKRWQQELEK
+987 EDAEEKRWQEDLEK
-1001 TQSNLQR
+1001 TQANLQR

-1017 EEYEAQSERK
+1017 EEYETQSERK
-1027 THLDTQHNDLTDA
+1027 SHLDTQHNDLTEA
-1040 LDTLQSAIRKID
+1040 LETLQSAIRKID
-1052 KETRTRFA
+1052 KETRTRFS

-1068 DLKILF
+1068 DLKTLF